1 MGQRAKFEKNRI
13 VIESDLDELNHVN
26 NIIYIEWIQ
35 EIAKEHWFSQ
45 APKELNE
52 KYFWVV
58 VSHEVRYKRSCF
70 LNEKL
75 CIKTE
80 VSEIDGAKW
89 PRKVQIFKED
99 GSLAVDA
106 ITGWC
111 LMDKIKNRPVRV
123 SEDISSVFLDK

>member
-1 MGQRAKFEKNRI
+1 MSLRARFEKDRK
-13 VIESDLDELNHVN
+13 VRASDLDELNHVN
-26 NIIYIEWIQ
+26 NITYIEWIQ
-35 EIAKEHWFSQ
+35 EIAKEHWFSH
-45 APKELNE
+45 APKGLNE

-58 VSHEVRYKRSCF
+58 ISHDVKYRRSCF

-75 CIKTE
+75 SIKTE
-80 VSEIDGAKW
+80 VGEIDGAKW

-106 ITGWC
+106 VTGWC

-123 SEDISSVFLDK
+123 SEDVSGVFLDK